1 MTFDIRTL
9 LVAVTLAT
17 AFSAAARVLLWWM
30 HRGIPGLANWAW
42 AGIISVPALY
52 LMAFRDLLPH
62 EIALSLAQV
71 FVAVG
76 LGLAWQGF
84 RQFVGR
90 PRLTAQHWTGLLLIV
105 MIGLAAGYNTD
116 SLSVRASFNTGLVAV
131 LSALIAR
138 ELFLAAGREG
148 TAVRLTAWVYA
159 LNAAF
164 FAVRSATVAIQGDAG
179 IVTATLNPDGRAALA
194 LFWWLGMTLAITLG
208 MILMTSQRLKREL
221 DHQVSHDPLTGA
233 LNRRAFSLIA
243 GKELARAQRTGQ
255 PLSMIMLDLDN
266 FKQVN
271 DQLGHGVGDQVLCR
285 FTAVANELLRGEDV
299 FCRFG
304 GEEFVV
310 LLPGATADQALAV
323 AERLR
328 RVYAEEA
335 SGIDGGKS
343 LSFPL
348 TVSAGV
354 SQWRHDEAV
363 DSLLQRVDLGL
374 YRAKRLGRNRSL
386 LVEETLEKGAVLA
399 DLI

>member
-9 LVAVTLAT
+9 LVAATLAT

-30 HRGIPGLANWAW
+30 HRGIPGLAHWAW
-42 AGIISVPALY
+42 AGVFSVPALIFIAFHD
-52 LMAFRDLLPH
+52 LMPH
-62 EIALSLAQV
+62 AVALSLAQIL
-71 FVAVG
+71 VA
-76 LGLAWQGF
+76 LALTLAWDGF
-84 RQFVGR
+84 RLFVGR
-90 PRLTAQHWTGLLLIV
+90 PRLTVKHWAGLSLIV
-105 MIGLAAGYNTD
+105 FIGLAVGYASD
-116 SLSVRASFNTGLVAV
+116 SLTVRASFNTAIVAV

-138 ELFLAAGREG
+138 ELFLAAERKD

-159 LNAAF
+159 LNGVF
-164 FAVRSATVAIQGDAG
+164 FAFRSVMVAIHGDAG
-179 IVTATLNPDGRAALA
+179 VISATLNPDGRAAFA
-194 LFWWLGMTLAITLG
+194 MFWWLGMTLAITLG

-221 DHQVSHDPLTGA
+221 DHQVSHDPLTGS

-243 GKELARAQRTGQ
+243 SKELARAQRTGQ

-271 DQLGHGVGDQVLCR
+271 DHLGHGVGDQVLCR
-285 FTAVANELLRGEDV
+285 FVAVANELLRGEDV

-354 SQWRHDEAV
+354 SQWRDGEAI

-386 LVEETLEKGAVLA
+386 LVEDTLEKGAVLA
-399 DLI
+399 DLL